1 MNPAEVLSQLEG
13 SSADFFVKHEQARI
27 INNK

>member
-1 MNPAEVLSQLEG
+1 VLSQLEG